1 MVHGLPSCDASFIT
15 NLAQETLKQISIL
28 RIGGIVAID
37 LNNIKEVDTSS
48 EERKCTA
55 SVKPSSDT
63 EHTIT
68 YTLSNQKDNKIYLQ
82 VQLVN

>member
-37 LNNIKEVDTSS
+37 LNNIKEAD
-48 EERKCTA
+48 TA
-55 SVKPSSDT
+55 SVKPSNNT

-68 YTLSNQKDNKIYLQ
+68 YTLSKQKIIRFICRFSW
-82 VQLVN
+82 